1 MMTPQWE
8 QQTVASTLTT
18 SSTSDSTCTS
28 IEEYVQRITHLL
40 SIAQRF
46 QGPTHEWV
54 DCLCQEV
61 LLVTQGHAQLILCN
75 QKSSKGQQL
84 ISDASISI
92 PVQFGQR
99 VYGAL
104 YVTIDSTYPQSS
116 ALPLFVAQ
124 LLAKVCSWLLY
135 AFEQSAFLQSLCQQL
150 NYQEHGA
157 LTKREREVLALML
170 RGYSQE
176 AIAELLCIAP
186 TTVSKHRQHIYEQL
200 GVHNEH
206 DVLLAAYHLGFF
218 SFIEESTV

>member
-8 QQTVASTLTT
+8 QQTVTSTLTT
-18 SSTSDSTCTS
+18 SSTNGSTCTS
-28 IEEYVQRITHLL
+28 IEEYVQRITRLL

-46 QGPTHEWV
+46 HGQTHEWV
-54 DCLCQEV
+54 DCICQEV
-61 LLVTQGHAQLILCN
+61 LLVTQGHAQLILDN
-75 QKSSKGQQL
+75 QRSSKGSQF
-84 ISDASISI
+84 IPDASISI
-92 PVQFGQR
+92 PVQFGNL

-104 YVTIDSTYPQSS
+104 YVAIDPTYPQNP
-116 ALPLFVAQ
+116 ALPLLVAQ
-124 LLAKVCSWLLY
+124 LLARVCSWLLY
-135 AFEQSAFLQSLCQQL
+135 AFEQSAFLQRLCQGL

-176 AIAELLCIAP
+176 AIAKLLSIAP

-206 DVLLAAYHLGFF
+206 DVLLAAYHLGLF
-218 SFIEESTV
+218 SLLEESTP